1 MRNCLKE
8 RMDDED
14 WQLSKD
20 SADAATAGFPC
31 LHVWERKFVRRQ
43 RERKKRNQNRNRGSL
58 TTFFCSCIVP
68 TDVLKCGTGEGITGE
83 LRFAGKKLRVGG
95 RYTPFSMRKPEMT
108 GTGGFPEINKR
119 SDDRR
124 KEKSYACSYSGKLR

>member
-31 LHVWERKFVRRQ
+31 LHV
-43 RERKKRNQNRNRGSL
+43 
-58 TTFFCSCIVP
+58 
-68 TDVLKCGTGEGITGE
+68 
-83 LRFAGKKLRVGG
+83 
-95 RYTPFSMRKPEMT
+95 
-108 GTGGFPEINKR
+108 
-119 SDDRR
+119 
-124 KEKSYACSYSGKLR
+124 